1 MIIKDSRYLGDGL
14 SISTILGRQ
23 LSEMK
28 RRYSEWTQY
37 VVAATGTERAIVA
50 TIKFTSNSLKPINV
64 EITMG
69 HNIGLSASYYKTI
82 EREVSDDYLKAV
94 DVLTINSDKII
105 LQKQV
110 AKLSEKSKNNEYI
123 IRGKLVE
130 KDYQIKN
137 LSEKFNS
144 MQSMLEKV
152 ITATT
157 QVQNPRQFSSIAQTL
172 FTSGVLKVEEK
183 IKEG

>member
-1 MIIKDSRYLGDGL
+1 MFCCITL
-14 SISTILGRQ
+14 
-23 LSEMK
+23 
-28 RRYSEWTQY
+28 RYSSSFIFCRTKSLFISP
-37 VVAATGTERAIVA
+37 TGA
-50 TIKFTSNSLKPINV
+50 P
-64 EITMG
+64 
-69 HNIGLSASYYKTI
+69 NILDI
-82 EREVSDDYLKAV
+82 IREVSDDYLKAA

-144 MQSMLEKV
+144 MQSMSEKA

-172 FTSGVLKVEEK
+172 FTSGVLNVEEK

>member
-1 MIIKDSRYLGDGL
+1 
-14 SISTILGRQ
+14 
-23 LSEMK
+23 
-28 RRYSEWTQY
+28 
-37 VVAATGTERAIVA
+37 
-50 TIKFTSNSLKPINV
+50 
-64 EITMG
+64 MG
-69 HNIGLSASYYKTI
+69 HNIGLSASYYKPI

-123 IRGKLVE
+123 IRRKLAE